1 MRRELAEETG
11 LSVATLEPLLEL
23 HLPGSERHPAFR
35 LLVFRGFG
43 PSGTMLAGDD
53 ADEVGWFGIEEMQA
67 LPVIPSVLETARAIV
82 AAELEQA
89 LALSGESS
97 ARPVPCSRQ
106 NHSPQGAMVRV
117 RAYLAIAVVALLS
130 AAPGR
135 AAGVEAPFEQPLM
148 RLAEVLGSLHYL
160 RNLCGETGNQWRDE
174 MERLLASENPQPER
188 RARFVASFNRGYR
201 SFDGVYVACTASAT
215 EAISR
220 YMKEGE
226 ALSRDI
232 ATRYGN

>member
-1 MRRELAEETG
+1 MT
-11 LSVATLEPLLEL
+11 
-23 HLPGSERHPAFR
+23 
-35 LLVFRGFG
+35 RGWA
-43 PSGTMLAGDD
+43 SILIA
-53 ADEVGWFGIEEMQA
+53 
-67 LPVIPSVLETARAIV
+67 V
-82 AAELEQA
+82 AA
-89 LALSGESS
+89 LAATPTGA
-97 ARPVPCSRQ
+97 AR
-106 NHSPQGAMVRV
+106 
-117 RAYLAIAVVALLS
+117 
-130 AAPGR
+130 
-135 AAGVEAPFEQPLM
+135 VEAPFEQPLM

-174 MERLLASENPQPER
+174 MQQLLASENPQPDR

-201 SFDGVYVACTASAT
+201 SFDGVYVSCTASAT